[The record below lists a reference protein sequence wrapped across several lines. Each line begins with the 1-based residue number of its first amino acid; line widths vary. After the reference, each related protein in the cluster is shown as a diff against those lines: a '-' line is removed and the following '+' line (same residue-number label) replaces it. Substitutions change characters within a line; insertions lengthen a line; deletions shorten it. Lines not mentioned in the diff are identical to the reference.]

1 MRSKQITNNSLPEG
15 VSWEEV
21 IKLIKGEKYEHII
34 KKIRP
39 STLKFV
45 LEDTNKPIVIQALIK
60 ALIETDPENA
70 TEKYAE
76 SIFHSLQEV
85 SRTILKQKS

>member
-1 MRSKQITNNSLPEG
+1 MQSKQNNDISLPEG

-21 IKLIKGEKYEHII
+21 IKLIKGEKYEYIV

-45 LEDTNKPIVIQALIK
+45 LEKINKPRVIQALIK
-60 ALIETDPENA
+60 ALIETDPKNA

-76 SIFHSLQEV
+76 SIVNCLQEV

>member
-1 MRSKQITNNSLPEG
+1 MVTKQNNNIFLPEG

-21 IKLIKGEKYEHII
+21 IKLIKGEKYEYIV

-45 LEDTNKPIVIQALIK
+45 LEEINKPKIIQALIK
-60 ALIETDPENA
+60 ALIETDPKNA

-76 SIFHSLQEV
+76 SIVDSLQEV